1 MTVLSDF
8 DRRSVAA
15 LLALAAAAFCY
26 VTVETVPVGLLSEIA
41 ADLDVSHSR
50 VGLLVTGYSITVAVL
65 TLPLVKLVADV
76 PRRPL
81 LLALMAVLVGAT
93 ALSAAAPT
101 YELLFAARVATAL
114 SQSVFWGIVAP
125 VAAGMFP
132 AHVRGRVMAVV
143 FTGGSIGPMLGV
155 PAGTWLG
162 QATTWQTAFLAFAG
176 LGLLALLT
184 LVIALPSKPIRNEHS
199 GRGTTPDTRQYTL
212 LLVTAALAVAGFF
225 SAFTYTSTFV
235 TAVAGMSAALLGPL
249 LLARGLADFGGIAA
263 GGALSDRNQR
273 LAVTLPVCL
282 LAATLLAMYAFGAN
296 PWAAG
301 ATVMLTGL
309 AMGALIPAL
318 QNRVMEFAPGSTD
331 TASAGSSIAFN
342 IGIALG
348 SWLGGLT
355 LTQAGPRAIA
365 LTGAAL
371 ALAGLVTA
379 VSMKATPR
387 VEATAEPVPD
397 GVNAGER

>member
-15 LLALAAAAFCY
+15 LLALALAAFCY
-26 VTVETVPVGLLSEIA
+26 VTVETVPVGLLAEIA
-41 ADLDVSHSR
+41 ADLDVSPSR
-50 VGLLVTGYSITVAVL
+50 VGLLVTGYSVTVAVL
-65 TLPLVKLVADV
+65 TLPLVKLVAKV

-81 LLALMAVLVGAT
+81 LLALMAVLVAAT

-114 SQSVFWGIVAP
+114 SQAVFWGIVAP

-162 QATTWQTAFLAFAG
+162 QTANWQTAFLAFSG
-176 LGLLALLT
+176 LGMLALLT
-184 LVIALPSKPIRNEHS
+184 LVVALPAKPTRNEHA
-199 GRGTTPDTRQYTL
+199 GHGTTPDTRQFTL
-212 LLVTAALAVAGFF
+212 VLVTTTLAVAGFF
-225 SAFTYTSTFV
+225 AAFTYTSTFV
-235 TAVAGMSAALLGPL
+235 TVVAGMSAALMGPL
-249 LLARGLADFGGIAA
+249 LLARGLADFGGITA

-273 LAVTLPVCL
+273 LAVILPVGL
-282 LAATLLAMYAFGAN
+282 LAATMLAMFAFGTN
-296 PWAAG
+296 PWATA
-301 ATVMLTGL
+301 ATIVLTGL

-348 SWLGGLT
+348 SSLGGLT

-365 LTGAAL
+365 LTGAGLAFAAL
-371 ALAGLVTA
+371 AFAA
-379 VSMKATPR
+379 SMKASAR
-387 VEATAEPVPD
+387 IEAEPAPD
-397 GVNAGER
+397 RAETGER

>member
-1 MTVLSDF
+1 MTLLSDF

-15 LLALAAAAFCY
+15 LLALATAAFCY

-41 ADLDVSHSR
+41 ADLDVSPSR
-50 VGLLVTGYSITVAVL
+50 VGLLVTGYSVTVAVL
-65 TLPLVKLVADV
+65 TLPLVRLVANV

-81 LLALMAVLVGAT
+81 LLALMAVLVAAT

-101 YELLFAARVATAL
+101 YGLLFAARVATAL
-114 SQSVFWGIVAP
+114 SQAVFWGIAAP

-162 QATTWQTAFLAFAG
+162 QAVNWQTAFLAFSG
-176 LGLLALLT
+176 LSTLALLT
-184 LVIALPSKPIRNEHS
+184 LVIALPAKPTRNEHA
-199 GRGTTPDTRQYTL
+199 GRGTTPDARQFTL
-212 LLVTAALAVAGFF
+212 VLVTATLAVAGFF
-225 SAFTYTSTFV
+225 AAFTYTSTFV
-235 TAVAGMSAALLGPL
+235 AVVAGMSAALLGPL

-263 GGALSDRNQR
+263 GGAFSDRNQR
-273 LAVTLPVCL
+273 LAVILPVGL
-282 LAATLLAMYAFGAN
+282 LAAAMLAMYALGTD
-296 PWAAG
+296 PWAAA
-301 ATVMLTGL
+301 ATIVLTGF
-309 AMGALIPAL
+309 AMGGLIPAL

-348 SWLGGLT
+348 SSLGGLT
-355 LTQAGPRAIA
+355 LTQAGPRSTA
-365 LTGAAL
+365 LAGAAL
-371 ALAGLVTA
+371 ASAALVFA
-379 VSMKATPR
+379 VSMKASAR
-387 VEATAEPVPD
+387 IEAAPAPD
-397 GVNAGER
+397 PAGTGER